1 MPKIH
6 AIRTGLVKV
15 KLPQMEARGTGQ
27 IRLAH
32 VLFDNDWSDW
42 LPIYAWVIEHE
53 EGIIVVDTG
62 ETSRVHESGYHPS
75 WHPFF
80 RLATQ
85 FSVAPE
91 EEIGPQL
98 RSLGITPRDIRH
110 VVLTHLHTDHAGGLA
125 HFPDTKIWVTQQ
137 ELRRASGL
145 GGKLLGYLPH
155 RWPKWWQP
163 EFIRFEDQSFGPF
176 QQSMPLTKRGDV
188 RIVPTHGHTPHH
200 VSVVVE
206 GSPSFF
212 LAGDTSYNQ
221 QLLLAGKVDGVS
233 PNESISHQTSNKIIA
248 LAKERPLVYLP
259 SHDPES
265 EHRLVHES
273 VLHHDEESLLSVTQ
287 D

>member
-42 LPIYAWVIEHE
+42 LPIYAWLIEHE

-98 RSLGITPRDIRH
+98 RNLGITPRDIRQ

-125 HFPDTKIWVTQQ
+125 HFPTAK
-137 ELRRASGL
+137 S
-145 GGKLLGYLPH
+145 
-155 RWPKWWQP
+155 
-163 EFIRFEDQSFGPF
+163 
-176 QQSMPLTKRGDV
+176 
-188 RIVPTHGHTPHH
+188 
-200 VSVVVE
+200 
-206 GSPSFF
+206 GSPNRNSAEQAASEESCWATSRT
-212 LAGDTSYNQ
+212 AGQS
-221 QLLLAGKVDGVS
+221 GFS
-233 PNESISHQTSNKIIA
+233 PNSSALKTSRSAPSSNPCRSPNAVTYESSPPPATRHITY
-248 LAKERPLVYLP
+248 P
-259 SHDPES
+259 
-265 EHRLVHES
+265 
-273 VLHHDEESLLSVTQ
+273 
-287 D
+287 